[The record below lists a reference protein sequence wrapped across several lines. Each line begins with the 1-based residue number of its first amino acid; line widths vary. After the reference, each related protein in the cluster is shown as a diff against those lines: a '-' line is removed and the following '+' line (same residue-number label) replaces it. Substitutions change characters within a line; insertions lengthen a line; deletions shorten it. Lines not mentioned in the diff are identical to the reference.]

1 MRANPWV
8 VMVASGL
15 ALMACKPEREARGPR
30 ATNVEGAAP
39 NTRWTLWDG
48 RAPSLMYFDA
58 GLSVMSFGCAG
69 TGFVASVN
77 GFEAAQAWPQ
87 PELSFRFGDEVV
99 TGLPDAAVQERG
111 VSLSIRKS
119 VSDRLLMAMDT
130 ASEVKVSFNGQER
143 EVALPERT
151 VDAFLG
157 LCRTMTA
164 PAMR

>member
-1 MRANPWV
+1 
-8 VMVASGL
+8 
-15 ALMACKPEREARGPR
+15 
-30 ATNVEGAAP
+30 
-39 NTRWTLWDG
+39 
-48 RAPSLMYFDA
+48 
-58 GLSVMSFGCAG
+58 
-69 TGFVASVN
+69 
-77 GFEAAQAWPQ
+77 
-87 PELSFRFGDEVV
+87 
-99 TGLPDAAVQERG
+99 
-111 VSLSIRKS
+111 